1 MGDEVSAHGLGASSR
16 RAYREKLG
24 MCLDV
29 LARMLAE
36 HPAAAPGSA
45 CRFDDAPPL
54 AGLEIELDLVDASL
68 APLMANAE
76 VLALVDDGDFQAE
89 IGRWTIELNVP
100 PTSLAGDGLP
110 ALEARLRASL
120 DRAHARARQVG
131 GPGGA
136 SGGASGEAGSAAGL
150 AMVGVLPTLMPEQV
164 QGQWRTES
172 VRYRHLDEAILA
184 ARGED
189 ADVLVRGVESLS
201 TTASSIAFEAACTS
215 TQLHRK
221 VSPELFAPTWNA
233 AQLLLAPQVA
243 LGANSPFFAGRRL
256 WDETRIELFAQSV
269 DTRPVELRRQGVR
282 ERAYFGDTW
291 AGSVHDLFA
300 ENVAYFSALL
310 PELSAEDPLA
320 ELEAGRVPHLQEL
333 RLHGGTVWRWNRP
346 VYDVAPTADGS
357 PAAHLRVENRV
368 LPAGPSVVDT
378 LANAAV
384 FYGALRVLV
393 DDGPDPRGGGT
404 PGGPVGSGAQVE
416 AVRAGFLD
424 CARTGLAG
432 RAAWP
437 GRGVVGV
444 RALLLEHLLPLA
456 ADGLAREGVPG
467 PVVDRYLGIAEA
479 RAATGITGAVWQT
492 RAVAALEERGADRAT
507 ALHGMFGRYLEG
519 MHGGEPVHTWP
530 LP

>member
-16 RAYREKLG
+16 RAYREKLEV
-24 MCLDV
+24 CLGV
-29 LARMLAE
+29 LARMLQE
-36 HPAAAPGSA
+36 HPGAAPGDP
-45 CRFDDAPPL
+45 CRFDDSPPL
-54 AGLEIELDLVDASL
+54 AGLEIELDVVDGSL
-68 APLMANAE
+68 APLMANTE
-76 VLALVDDGDFQAE
+76 ILELVDDGDFQAE

-110 ALEARLRASL
+110 VLEQRLRTSL
-120 DRAHARARQVG
+120 ERAHARAGQLG
-131 GPGGA
+131 GPGHGPPG
-136 SGGASGEAGSAAGL
+136 STGGGRAGL
-150 AMVGVLPTLMPEQV
+150 VMVGVLPTLMPEQV
-164 QGQWRTES
+164 RGEWRTES

-201 TTASSIAFEAACTS
+201 TTASSIAYEAACTS

-221 VSPELFAPTWNA
+221 VSPEQFGPTWNA

-282 ERAYFGDTW
+282 ERAYFGDAW
-291 AGSVHDLFA
+291 AASVHDLFA
-300 ENVAYFSALL
+300 ENVAYFPALL
-310 PELSAEDPLA
+310 PELSGEDPVA
-320 ELEAGRVPHLQEL
+320 ELEAGRVPSLQEL

-346 VYDVAPTADGS
+346 VYDVAPGPGGE

-378 LANAAV
+378 LANAAL

-393 DDGPDPRGGGT
+393 DDGPDPRGT
-404 PGGPVGSGAQVE
+404 AEDDGADV
-416 AVRAGFLD
+416 AATRAGFLD

-432 RAAWP
+432 RVAWP
-437 GRGVVGV
+437 GRGPVEV
-444 RALLLEHLLPLA
+444 RRLLLEHLLPMA
-456 ADGLAREGVPG
+456 AEGLAREGVPG
-467 PVVDRYLGIAEA
+467 PVVDRYLGVAQE
-479 RAATGITGAVWQT
+479 RAVTGITGAVWQT
-492 RAVAALEERGADRAT
+492 RAVAALEERGADRAG
-507 ALHGMFGRYLEG
+507 ALHAMFERYLEG